1 MCSDPVIVLACVSL
15 YSPVSYGKVFLL
27 LQRMNEGDQ
36 EVFVVE
42 KSGKQRDS
50 LLQVRPHAV
59 RRLTQRG
66 ETRNTG

>member
-1 MCSDPVIVLACVSL
+1 MLSDCHRSAGLCSDPVLVCVSL

-27 LQRMNEGDQ
+27 LQRMNKCDQ

-50 LLQVRPHAV
+50 LVQVGPHSI
-59 RRLTQRG
+59 RRLT
-66 ETRNTG
+66 